1 MADFSKKVIFNSF
14 IKGQFNYCPL
24 LWTFSTRA
32 VNHIINRLY
41 ERGLRAL
48 LNDEAS
54 TFNDMVSKSNDTA
67 IHVRNIQKLIIEFY
81 KYLSGHSAPTMK
93 VKFTKRIIKYN
104 LRNCRQT
111 LLPNPKTKK
120 YGTDTVAYKA
130 SQLWSTLPTR
140 YKNLP
145 SLDLFKFEIKAG
157 IVVTAPAIFAEL
169 LLIV

>member
-1 MADFSKKVIFNSF
+1 MNFQSHTKSIIRTANQKLSALIRVAPFLADFSKKVIFNSF

-41 ERGLRAL
+41 KRGLRAL

-54 TFNDMVSKSNDTA
+54 TFNDMLSKSNDTA

-81 KYLSGHSAPTMK
+81 KYLSGHSAPTIK

-111 LLPNPKTKK
+111 LLPNPKTKQ

-140 YKNLP
+140 YKN
-145 SLDLFKFEIKAG
+145 
-157 IVVTAPAIFAEL
+157 
-169 LLIV
+169 